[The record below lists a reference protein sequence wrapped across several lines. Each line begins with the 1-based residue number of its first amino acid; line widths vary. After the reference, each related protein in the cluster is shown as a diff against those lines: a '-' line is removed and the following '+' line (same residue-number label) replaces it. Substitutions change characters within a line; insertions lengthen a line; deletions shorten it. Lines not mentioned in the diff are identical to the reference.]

1 MYAVQTEV
9 NIIADFQR
17 WRRRASGLSII
28 SYSGI
33 DEREF
38 VFQTQPTGYP
48 AEANEC
54 GQMLPHMVHIRS
66 SEQALRV
73 GGSGQDSA
81 M

>member
-17 WRRRASGLSII
+17 WCCQASGLSII

-54 GQMLPHMVHIRS
+54 GQMWSTSVHPNR
-66 SEQALRV
+66 L
-73 GGSGQDSA
+73 
-81 M
+81 